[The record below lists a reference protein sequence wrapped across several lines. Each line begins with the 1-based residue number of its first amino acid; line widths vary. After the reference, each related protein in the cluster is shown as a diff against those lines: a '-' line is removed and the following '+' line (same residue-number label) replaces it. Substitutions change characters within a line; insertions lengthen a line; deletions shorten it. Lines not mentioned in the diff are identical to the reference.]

1 MLAIFYKYFQ
11 ANNIQTRNAVF
22 MGLLMS
28 LSMHWNLLSMLLMF
42 MEIKL
47 LDCGHAECN
56 KGHHG
61 PVHCVRFSPGGESYA
76 SGSEDGTIRI
86 WRTVSG
92 TEEFEV
98 GSFGN
103 SDVSQIRV
111 GVDEVVRKVEG
122 FHITQDNGS
131 DS

>member
-1 MLAIFYKYFQ
+1 
-11 ANNIQTRNAVF
+11 
-22 MGLLMS
+22 
-28 LSMHWNLLSMLLMF
+28 MLLMF
-42 MEIKL
+42 METKL
-47 LDCGHAECN
+47 SDCGHAECN

-122 FHITQDNGS
+122 FHITQENGS

>member
-1 MLAIFYKYFQ
+1 MLAILYKYFQ

-86 WRTVSG
+86 WCTVSG
-92 TEEFEV
+92 TDEFEV

-103 SDVSQIRV
+103 GDVKQIRV

-122 FHITQDNGS
+122 FHIAQENGS
-131 DS
+131 NS